1 MNPIQSHENP
11 AGRRGFRSG
20 FLATSRLFILLIP
33 AKCLL
38 LCLFGCTERPFSR
51 PRVPEQEA
59 SSQMRPLSRAE
70 ALADKR
76 LSISL
81 GAGMDLYRAAENK
94 RTLTPTVASAV
105 TARSPSAVTLAN
117 ENWERAATHFK
128 DSLRELIKSP
138 TTATAQAAS
147 RFRGSLQGAD
157 SQDELSVLETVEFYE
172 SKWRLGNEPSLEE
185 LRRDFFSL
193 HTLRP
198 PAEDPAIRQIDQAF
212 D

>member
-1 MNPIQSHENP
+1 MNPVHSHENP
-11 AGRRGFRSG
+11 VGRCGSRIGFSACLKW
-20 FLATSRLFILLIP
+20 FLLIP
-33 AKCLL
+33 ANLL
-38 LCLFGCTERPFSR
+38 FLYLFGCTESPFSR
-51 PRVPEQEA
+51 LGTPEQAA
-59 SSQMRPLSRAE
+59 SSLMRPLSRAE

-117 ENWERAATHFK
+117 DNWERAATQFK

-138 TTATAQAAS
+138 TTATAQAVS

-185 LRRDFFSL
+185 LRRDFSSL